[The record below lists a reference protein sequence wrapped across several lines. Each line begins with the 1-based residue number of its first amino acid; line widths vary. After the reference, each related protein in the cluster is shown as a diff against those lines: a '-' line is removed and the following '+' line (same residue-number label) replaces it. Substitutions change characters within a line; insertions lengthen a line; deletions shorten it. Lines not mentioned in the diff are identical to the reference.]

1 MKQKL
6 QKILY
11 LFHLSL
17 SKSSITVITKNSAM
31 INGKELEANKTYIIK
46 FQLLDRSSNGGE
58 EYFMHKTIIDKIAS
72 KEELMLNDIKQ
83 FVK

>member
-1 MKQKL
+1 
-6 QKILY
+6 
-11 LFHLSL
+11 
-17 SKSSITVITKNSAM
+17 M